1 MKLVRSNRNRIG
13 PNKKWDGPTK
23 IKHSTTQQ
31 QRFDDTILSAAAVFL
46 RLARS
51 RAPSAALNRRLVD
64 TSSSAPTVSRRTL
77 AAAHAAP
84 PAATIAPIPDIPA
97 PSVYDK
103 IIKITIIDPSGARR
117 SIPALVGQSLYA
129 ACTMNNI
136 DLGPAS
142 VGAPQQRINSSTWT
156 EPLYGEGANSG
167 FDHVILQSE
176 NVGVKAAEPP
186 HSNEIKMLEAY
197 WDDDELVEGSSRLAS
212 MVMINKE
219 MDGMVVYVP
228 DRLCDDIP

>member
-1 MKLVRSNRNRIG
+1 M
-13 PNKKWDGPTK
+13 
-23 IKHSTTQQ
+23 
-31 QRFDDTILSAAAVFL
+31 LSSACL

-51 RAPSAALNRRLVD
+51 RAPSVALNRLAGLP
-64 TSSSAPTVSRRTL
+64 SLTVGGTVGRRTL
-77 AAAHAAP
+77 AAAAAHAP
-84 PAATIAPIPDIPA
+84 PASILTPIPDISPA
-97 PSVYDK
+97 SVYDK

-117 SIPALVGQSLYA
+117 SIPALVGQSLYT

-156 EPLYGEGANSG
+156 EPLYGEGATSG
-167 FDHVILQSE
+167 FDHVILQSD
-176 NVGVKAAEPP
+176 NIGVMAAEPP
-186 HSNEIKMLEAY
+186 HSNEIAMLEAY
-197 WDDDELVEGSSRLAS
+197 WDEDELVEGSSRLAS
-212 MVMINKE
+212 MVMINND